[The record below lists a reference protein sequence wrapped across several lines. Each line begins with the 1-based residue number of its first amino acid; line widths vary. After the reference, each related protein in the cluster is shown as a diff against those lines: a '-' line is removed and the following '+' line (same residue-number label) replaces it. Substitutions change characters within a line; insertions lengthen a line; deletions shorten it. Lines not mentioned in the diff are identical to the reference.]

1 MCWTSCHDMETHTI
15 YTARVQ
21 VRTPLPGLAT
31 PKRIASRTA
40 CDEACN
46 LITGHMRSVLLPNSR
61 YEIILRRIR
70 QVCYADCRAEPWIQK
85 DTAALQTSG
94 CLQTPSKQRAD
105 HPVFLLWT
113 WRCVAVFRG
122 IRRIWT
128 QSYADVGGVSDTD
141 SAFRQDLRCPMW
153 KVWCL
158 PWIAAQNF
166 GV

>member
-1 MCWTSCHDMETHTI
+1 MTWKRTLSI
-15 YTARVQ
+15 LRVFRSGPRFPGSRHRSGLQ
-21 VRTPLPGLAT
+21 VGQPVM
-31 PKRIASRTA
+31 
-40 CDEACN
+40 EACN

-61 YEIILRRIR
+61 CEIKLRRIR

-141 SAFRQDLRCPMW
+141 SAFRQDLRCPMR